1 MTKQRADI
9 LLAEQGLF
17 HSRSAAQRAIMAG
30 LVSDHNH
37 QRIDKSGTK
46 FPEGEKFYVKD
57 DGKKYV
63 SRGGFK
69 LEKAILV
76 HQLAVLLMLLYK
88 TVLRWSMPWML
99 ATTS

>member
-1 MTKQRADI
+1 MAKQRADI
-9 LLAEQGLF
+9 LLAEQGIF

-69 LEKAILV
+69 LEKALKVFDIDLTN
-76 HQLAVLLMLLYK
+76 K
-88 TVLRWSMPWML
+88 IC
-99 ATTS
+99 